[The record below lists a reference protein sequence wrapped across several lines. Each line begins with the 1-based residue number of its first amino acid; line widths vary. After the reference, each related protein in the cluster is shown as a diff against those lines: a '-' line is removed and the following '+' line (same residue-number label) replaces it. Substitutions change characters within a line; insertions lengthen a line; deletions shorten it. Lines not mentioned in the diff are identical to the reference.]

1 LTTSSTSVEHTTPES
16 SILPCSIEGSIYQIN
31 PFPCALNRVYL
42 NFSANVTLHSST
54 RLTVSGLCGFLT
66 EDDAFLE
73 INEIQTNLLN
83 ASAVW
88 TQESKCTLVLTTVKN
103 VAPNEKIEFWVELRN
118 NHMAKSGGGASDDR
132 LLRTAASVTVRA
144 SAICVNTSGLVRFRF
159 VHIEGD

>member
-1 LTTSSTSVEHTTPES
+1 LVEHTTPTP

-42 NFSANVTLHSST
+42 NFSANVTLHSSI

-73 INEIQTNLLN
+73 INEINEIQTNFLN

-88 TQESKCTLVLTTVKN
+88 TQESECTLVVTIVKN

-118 NHMAKSGGGASDDR
+118 NHTAESGGGASDDR

-159 VHIEGD
+159 VHIERK